1 MFRNAVRNNT
11 NKKDIRHFTFQ
22 NMVEKFI
29 KKKKKKKKKREN
41 TKSRFMSFEQA
52 D

>member
-29 KKKKKKKKKREN
+29 KKKKAREK
-41 TKSRFMSFEQA
+41 TKFRFMSFEQA